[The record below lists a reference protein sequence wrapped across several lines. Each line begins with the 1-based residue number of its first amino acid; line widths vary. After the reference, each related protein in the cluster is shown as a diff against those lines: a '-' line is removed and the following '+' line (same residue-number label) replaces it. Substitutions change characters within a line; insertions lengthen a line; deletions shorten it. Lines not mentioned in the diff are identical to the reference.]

1 MFETS
6 SNCHHH
12 TQNIWQKEEKKT
24 DLTQT
29 EAIII
34 MYAFPVTY
42 RYRGNKR
49 QKLAGLAANVRVQC
63 YTSPT
68 VRKCRGNRYG
78 GRHPTIPIMNPASSN
93 TGKASRSLQR
103 VAFQIVENT
112 HTDTHAANTLLCTQI
127 IIPCISNLKAVL
139 QKIVLECTH

>member
-1 MFETS
+1 
-6 SNCHHH
+6 
-12 TQNIWQKEEKKT
+12 
-24 DLTQT
+24 
-29 EAIII
+29 

-78 GRHPTIPIMNPASSN
+78 GRHPTIPIMRTQLPQTQVKHHAHFS
-93 TGKASRSLQR
+93 R

-139 QKIVLECTH
+139 HKIVLECTH